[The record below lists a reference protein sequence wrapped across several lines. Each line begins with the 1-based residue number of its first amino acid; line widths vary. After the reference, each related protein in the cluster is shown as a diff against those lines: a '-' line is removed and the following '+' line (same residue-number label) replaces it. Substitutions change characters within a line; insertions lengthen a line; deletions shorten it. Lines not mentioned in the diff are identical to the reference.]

1 MRQHIVRSI
10 GRPGARATS
19 RGARARAL
27 AAGALAALGWS
38 AAGPAW
44 SPARAQ
50 APGPE
55 LFAKQPE
62 TPEELWGA
70 IDYLSRTGQ
79 GRQAV
84 PYLEAFSKAEVD
96 DAALLRLRDQYGPGS
111 FLRLEDDPATKPYAR
126 PLTDKLTAAARR
138 LAADPERISRYIPA
152 LLASKEE
159 QDYAVARLRESGSF
173 AVPAIVAEMKK
184 YRTAS
189 PERERLAYNAARL
202 DGASVPAWIAVLDG
216 PDPSLTADAARILG
230 ALGDRRAVPFLT
242 FPAASPDSPLEVKTA
257 AAIAIEKLT
266 GKPFANQPRSPV
278 NTLDDAAE
286 AFARHQYEMPS
297 ERVLLWQWDEARG
310 LPAPVLA
317 RQVDVEGIFGG
328 KLAGQ
333 ALLLDPENRRA
344 KVVQLGFLLER
355 AVDKVGFANFPAQD
369 QATYAEALAAGPEVL
384 ADLLRGAIATDRTN
398 LAAVTAEA
406 LGQVADPRLPSS
418 RGRPHPLVEALSAP
432 GRRLQLAAAKA
443 IVDIAPTRP
452 FPGSS
457 RVVPTL
463 SRFLL
468 NQSRPRAVVIDG
480 NPARGAQVA
489 GALRGLGY
497 EASVEAT
504 GERGFHAATESADV
518 ELLLTAHDQPAGS
531 WDLLDVLSILR
542 GDARTSGLPMFVYG
556 PADLPIRR
564 PNLGRNYPGVKFIVY
579 TSEPADLERQIGG
592 RPSRLSDEER
602 MSQAKSAAEAL
613 ARIAARPRSLFA
625 PDLATARETLSSA
638 IGLHGVEAS
647 VAETLGEVPSPQAQR
662 SLADAVLDASRDPAL
677 RRAGARKLARS
688 IQRFGP
694 LLAADQEV
702 KLDAAFREEDDAE
715 LHTGLGMVLGA
726 LRRTNPG
733 SERPYEG
740 PEAGGGLAPASAP
753 TWAPAAPAPAEAPAP
768 ASAAAAVEPSA
779 PAAPPTPPAPPVAPT
794 ATIPAPPPVEAPSPR

>member
-44 SPARAQ
+44 CPALAQ

-55 LFAKQPE
+55 LFAQQPK

-84 PYLEAFSKAEVD
+84 PYLETFSKAEVD
-96 DAALLRLRDQYGPGS
+96 DATLLKLRDRYGPGS
-111 FLRLEDDPATKPYAR
+111 FLRLDDDPATKPYAK

-138 LAADPERISRYIPA
+138 MSADPERIGRYVPA

-173 AVPAIVAEMKK
+173 AVPALVAELKK
-184 YRTAS
+184 YRVAS
-189 PERERLAYNAARL
+189 PERERIVYNAGRL
-202 DGASVPAWIAVLDG
+202 DGASVPAWIAVLDS
-216 PDPSLTADAARILG
+216 PDASLAADAARILG
-230 ALGDRRAVPFLT
+230 ALGDPRAVPFLT
-242 FPAASPDSPLEVKTA
+242 FPAAAPDSPIPVKTA
-257 AAIAIEKLT
+257 AAAAIEKLT
-266 GKPFANQPRSPV
+266 GRPFANQPRSPV

-286 AFARHQYEMPS
+286 ALARHQYEMPS

-333 ALLLDPENRRA
+333 ALLLEPANRRA

-355 AVDKVGFANFPAQD
+355 AVDKVGFANFPAKD
-369 QATYAEALAAGPEVL
+369 QETYAEALAAGPEVL
-384 ADLLRGAIATDRTN
+384 ADLLRGAIATNRTN

-406 LGQVADPRLPSS
+406 LGQVADPSLPSIG
-418 RGRPHPLVEALSAP
+418 GRPHPLVEALSAP

-443 IVDIAPTRP
+443 IVDIAPANP

-463 SRFLL
+463 ARFLL

-497 EASVEAT
+497 EAAVEAN
-504 GERGFHAATESADV
+504 GERGFQAATESADV
-518 ELLLTAHDQPAGS
+518 ELLLTAHDQTSGS
-531 WDLLDVLSILR
+531 WNLLDVLSMLR
-542 GDARTSGLPMFVYG
+542 SDARTSGLPLFVYG
-556 PADLPIRR
+556 PADLPVRR

-579 TSEPADLERQIGG
+579 TADPADLERQIGG
-592 RPSRLSDEER
+592 RPSKLSDEER
-602 MSQAKSAAEAL
+602 TSQAKLAAETL

-638 IGLHGVEAS
+638 IGLHDVEAS

-662 SLADAVLDASRDPAL
+662 SLADAVLDASRDPAF
-677 RRAGARKLARS
+677 RRAGARRLARS

-702 KLDAAFREEDDAE
+702 KLDAAFRQEQDAE

-726 LRRTNPG
+726 LRRTAPG
-733 SERPYEG
+733 SERPYDG
-740 PEAGGGLAPASAP
+740 PEAAEGLAPAASP
-753 TWAPAAPAPAEAPAP
+753 TWAPAAPAEAPAP
-768 ASAAAAVEPSA
+768 VNVA
-779 PAAPPTPPAPPVAPT
+779 PAAPAAPAPTTPPPPPVAPT
-794 ATIPAPPPVEAPSPR
+794 STIPAPPPVEAAPR